1 MSYICASVW
10 PDSNYETSKKRHCWV
25 QALSVFIA
33 NAFNWLLT
41 TRFRLFF
48 VIHFWQLYEHRLQSY
63 INRHE
68 NRQYS
73 EIPLPYTLY
82 IFYWCYTAILN
93 LKYYPLTQKN
103 LVSLNLHIGINSTCE
118 TSQPAL
124 LLFSFFIAPPSRH
137 LGRRKAQ

>member
-33 NAFNWLLT
+33 NGFNWLLT

-48 VIHFWQLYEHRLQSY
+48 VIHFWQLYQHRLQSY

-68 NRQYS
+68 NKQYS

-93 LKYYPLTQKN
+93 LKYFILWLIKKPGFVEFTHRNKQYMRNFSASLALVLILYCPTQ
-103 LVSLNLHIGINSTCE
+103 
-118 TSQPAL
+118 
-124 LLFSFFIAPPSRH
+124 
-137 LGRRKAQ
+137 

>member
-33 NAFNWLLT
+33 NAFDWLLT

-48 VIHFWQLYEHRLQSY
+48 VIHFWQLYQHRLQSY

-68 NRQYS
+68 NKQYS
-73 EIPLPYTLY
+73 FTLY
-82 IFYWCYTAILN
+82 TI
-93 LKYYPLTQKN
+93 
-103 LVSLNLHIGINSTCE
+103 H
-118 TSQPAL
+118 L
-124 LLFSFFIAPPSRH
+124 LLVLYCNSKFKILSFDLKKKPGFVEFTHRNKQYMRNFSASLALVLILYCPT
-137 LGRRKAQ
+137 Q